1 MVATAPDLD
10 RIISGFLG
18 LLGTAVRVE
27 AVVLYGSYVNG
38 SPDEWS
44 DIDIAVISPDFEDLP
59 MWERQRIISRATAQ
73 REARLAPIG
82 YPSSEDHNPGPH
94 SFLREIIRTGR
105 VVYQAPSFP
114 PGGPQPP

>member
-18 LLGTAVRVE
+18 LLSGAVRVE

-44 DIDIAVISPDFEDLP
+44 DIDVAVISPDFEGVP
-59 MWERQRIISRATAQ
+59 INERQSMISKLTYERVSGI
-73 REARLAPIG
+73 APIG
-82 YPSSEDHNPGPH
+82 YPSSEYHNPGRH

-105 VVYQAPSFP
+105 VVYQAP
-114 PGGPQPP
+114 